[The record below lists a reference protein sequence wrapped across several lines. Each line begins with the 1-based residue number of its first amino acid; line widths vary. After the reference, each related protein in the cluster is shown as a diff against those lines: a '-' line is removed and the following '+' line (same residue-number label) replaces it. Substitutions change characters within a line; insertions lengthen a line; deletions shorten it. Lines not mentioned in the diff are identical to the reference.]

1 MASVEVLIGKI
12 YYKIPCRLEE
22 KEHVKHLAKKFNQRL
37 NEVSAG
43 IKTTDEAL
51 LIAAAALAMEDE
63 LERKEIITEREEFG
77 EQQVYEALS
86 DNMENIADYIENLT
100 KKIQNY

>member
-1 MASVEVLIGKI
+1 MANVEVLIGKI
-12 YYKIPCRLEE
+12 LYKIPCRAEE

-37 NEVSAG
+37 NDVSTE

-51 LIAAAALAMEDE
+51 LLVAAALSMEDE
-63 LERKEIITEREEFG
+63 LEIKEAITQQEELG

-86 DNMENIADYIENLT
+86 DNMENIADYIEKLT